1 MKLKEKLVS
10 KFQDL
15 RKKVQNTITKPLV
28 PLISKLHLTPDAMT
42 ISGVVLNLIAA
53 VVIGFGH
60 LLIGGIIFLLAGL
73 FDMLDGALARYMKKV
88 SKFGALFDSVS
99 DRVTEGALFL
109 SFIFITS
116 VAVWPFSVVWEL
128 VLIFLAM
135 IGSFLTSYI
144 RARAEGLGIDC
155 TVGLFTRPER
165 VIILA
170 LGLLLSQV
178 FVALAIVVVL
188 SFVTVGQRF
197 IFVWQQA
204 KK

>member
-1 MKLKEKLVS
+1 MS
-10 KFQDL
+10 TFQDV
-15 RKKVQNTITKPLV
+15 RKKAQNALTKPLV
-28 PLISKLHLTPDAMT
+28 PVISKLHLTPDAMT
-42 ISGVVLNLIAA
+42 ISGVVLNLAAA
-53 VVIGFGH
+53 VIIGFGH
-60 LLIGGIIFLLAGL
+60 LLIGGIVFLLAGL
-73 FDMLDGALARYMKKV
+73 FDMLDGALARYMQKTTKL
-88 SKFGALFDSVS
+88 GALFDSVS

-178 FVALAIVVVL
+178 FIALAIVVVL

-197 IFVWQQA
+197 LFVWQQA
-204 KK
+204 RK

>member
-1 MKLKEKLVS
+1 MS
-10 KFQDL
+10 TFQDV
-15 RKKVQNTITKPLV
+15 RKKAQHAITKPLV
-28 PLISKLHLTPDAMT
+28 PVISKLHLTPDAMT
-42 ISGVVLNLIAA
+42 ISGVVLNLAAA
-53 VVIGFGH
+53 VIIGFGH
-60 LLIGGIIFLLAGL
+60 LLIGGIVFLLAGL
-73 FDMLDGALARYMKKV
+73 FDMLDGALARYMQKTT
-88 SKFGALFDSVS
+88 KFGALFDSVS
-99 DRVTEGALFL
+99 DRITEGALFL

-165 VIILA
+165 VIILS

-178 FVALAIVVVL
+178 FIALAIVVVL

-197 IFVWQQA
+197 LFVWQQA
-204 KK
+204 RK

>member
-1 MKLKEKLVS
+1 MS

-15 RKKVQNTITKPLV
+15 RKKAQTRITQPLV
-28 PLISKLHLTPDAMT
+28 PLISKLHLTPDALT
-42 ISGVVLNLIAA
+42 VCGVILNLAAA
-53 VVIGFGH
+53 VIIGFGH
-60 LLIGGIIFLLAGL
+60 LLIGGIVFLLAGL
-73 FDMLDGALARYMKKV
+73 FDMLDGALARYMQKT

-99 DRVTEGALFL
+99 DRITEGALFL
-109 SFIFITS
+109 SFIFITDVS
-116 VAVWPFSVVWEL
+116 VWPFSIIWEL

-178 FVALAIVVVL
+178 FIALAIVVVL

-197 IFVWQQA
+197 IFVWKQA

>member
-1 MKLKEKLVS
+1 MS
-10 KFQDL
+10 TFQDV
-15 RKKVQNTITKPLV
+15 RKKAQNALTKPLV
-28 PLISKLHLTPDAMT
+28 PVISKLHLTPDAMT
-42 ISGVVLNLIAA
+42 ISGVVLNLAAA
-53 VVIGFGH
+53 VIIGFGH
-60 LLIGGIIFLLAGL
+60 LLIGGIVFLLAGL
-73 FDMLDGALARYMKKV
+73 FDMLDGALARYMQKTTKL
-88 SKFGALFDSVS
+88 GALFDSVS

-116 VAVWPFSVVWEL
+116 VAVWPFSVIWEL
-128 VLIFLAM
+128 VLIFLAL

-178 FVALAIVVVL
+178 FIALAIVVVL

-197 IFVWQQA
+197 LFVWQQVR
-204 KK
+204 K

>member
-1 MKLKEKLVS
+1 MS
-10 KFQDL
+10 TFQDV
-15 RKKVQNTITKPLV
+15 RKKAQNAVTKPLV
-28 PLISKLHLTPDAMT
+28 PVISKLHLTPDAMT
-42 ISGVVLNLIAA
+42 ISGVVLNLAAA
-53 VVIGFGH
+53 VIIGFGH
-60 LLIGGIIFLLAGL
+60 LLIGGIVFLLAGL
-73 FDMLDGALARYMKKV
+73 FDMLDGALARYMQKTT
-88 SKFGALFDSVS
+88 KFGALFDSVS
-99 DRVTEGALFL
+99 DRITEGALFL

-178 FVALAIVVVL
+178 FIALAIVVVL

-197 IFVWQQA
+197 LFVWQQA
-204 KK
+204 RK